1 MASEKTESGFL
12 PGLVIGAAVGAAM
25 GLVLAPR
32 PGSETLALILDRS
45 EELRGRAAEFLDEA
59 RQVLRAVNRKASSNG
74 L

>member
-12 PGLVIGAAVGAAM
+12 PGLVIGAAVGAAV